1 MDGSSSRDGNGK
13 NGKRAADQS
22 FTNKVKEP
30 RRGMGIAKLEKM
42 RAEEEMKEK
51 YFKNPFSQAHI
62 SGAGI
67 QGMVSIPIF
76 FLPKKYLCYPPC
88 SRMVVF
94 LYYHFSDRLLCLLTC
109 LRLGLY
115 HQRIFFTCAVVL

>member
-76 FLPKKYLCYPPC
+76 FFFLKNTCVIHHVHAWLCFYITI
-88 SRMVVF
+88 S
-94 LYYHFSDRLLCLLTC
+94 LIAFSA
-109 LRLGLY
+109 Y
-115 HQRIFFTCAVVL
+115 